1 MKKLNQNPLAP
12 CDAIA
17 ISEEW
22 IAKARPDQL
31 PPDGDWRTWLLLGGR
46 GAGKT
51 RAGAEWVH
59 GLVHGYPPFCKKA
72 VGVIA
77 LIGETL
83 SDVREVMI
91 EGVAGICSLSRH
103 DRPRYEASRKRL
115 LWDNGAVAYAFSA
128 EDPESLR
135 GPQFGAAWG
144 DEAGKWRYAEAT
156 YDMLQFGLR
165 LGTKPRSLMTTT
177 PKPTPLIKRL
187 LADQSV
193 IVSRASTHDN
203 AVNLAPNFIT
213 ALEQAYGGTRL
224 GRQELDGELIE
235 DVEGA
240 LWRRPQ
246 LESIRR
252 EPPQHLV
259 RICVSVDPPA
269 SSHDKSDACGI
280 IVAALDADGFGWVLE
295 DATVQGAQP
304 EEWAAVAIR
313 CFEAHR
319 ADTIIAEINQGGDM
333 VTSVLRAVDP
343 KVPVQTVRAN
353 RGKWLRAEPVAALY
367 AQGRIRHV
375 RGLAQLEDEMCAMTP
390 NGKSGGHSPDRVDAL
405 VWALIILMLGDS
417 AAPKIR
423 HLA

>member
-1 MKKLNQNPLAP
+1 MNSIVKNQIALF
-12 CDAIA
+12 DALS
-17 ISEEW
+17 ISKEW
-22 IAKARPDQL
+22 IAKARIDQL
-31 PPDGDWRTWLLLGGR
+31 PPEGDWLTWLLLGGR

-59 GLVHGYPPFCKKA
+59 GLVHGYRPFCKNA
-72 VGVIA
+72 VGTIA

-83 SDVREVMI
+83 GDVREVMI
-91 EGVAGICSLSRH
+91 EGIAGIRSLSRSE
-103 DRPRYEASRKRL
+103 RPRYEATRKRL

-144 DEAGKWRYAEAT
+144 DEAGKWRYAEET
-156 YDMLQFGLR
+156 FDMLQFGLR
-165 LGTKPRSLMTTT
+165 LGTQPRSLMTTT
-177 PKPTPLIKRL
+177 PKPTALIKRFM
-187 LADQSV
+187 ADATV
-193 IVSRASTHDN
+193 AVSRTKTHDN
-203 AVNLAPNFIT
+203 ACNLAPNFIAT
-213 ALEQAYGGTRL
+213 LEQAYGGTRL
-224 GRQELDGELIE
+224 GRQELEGELIE

-246 LESIRR
+246 LEALRR
-252 EPPQHLV
+252 DHPQHLM
-259 RICVSVDPPA
+259 RICVAVDPPA

-280 IVAALDADGFGWVLE
+280 IVAAIDADGFGWVLE
-295 DATVQGAQP
+295 DATIQGAKP
-304 EEWAAVAIR
+304 EEWAAIAIR

-353 RGKWLRAEPVAALY
+353 RGKWLRAEPIAALY
-367 AQGRIRHV
+367 AQGRVRHV
-375 RGLAQLEDEMCAMTP
+375 QGLALLEDEMCSMTP
-390 NGKSGGHSPDRVDAL
+390 NGKSGGRSPDRVDAL